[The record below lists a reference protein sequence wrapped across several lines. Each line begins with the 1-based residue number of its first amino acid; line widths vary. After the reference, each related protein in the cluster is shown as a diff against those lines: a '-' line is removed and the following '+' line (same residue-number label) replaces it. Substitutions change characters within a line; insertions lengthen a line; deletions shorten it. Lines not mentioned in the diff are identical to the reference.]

1 MDFLDTLFDFPVV
14 FDEEEFFRQLAYIL
28 PLTFMPEDL
37 SPSPPVDE
45 NRQSTSQLPQLDALV
60 SQDLENSA
68 YPARNGNPISR
79 PNAVPGSSMTL
90 SFMHPSLVVQN
101 PSQDTQIPTSKPGK
115 TAPALVSATPWLP
128 ISGGFAENRD
138 NLSSSSEE
146 SDKINIDDE
155 EEDDEEEEEEEEID
169 EIQSSSEDESEDE
182 LETQQPPPKRR
193 RLSSGGGAGEQRR
206 EKGWKNSIRHHLSL
220 SACFVKQEKDIM
232 ETGKGV
238 WWTVDE
244 SVTGGTKRA
253 RKRRPRS
260 KKAIAAAQA
269 AEEAA
274 RADEIRAMQM
284 GFDQS
289 GEKRSPSPV
298 RPGWD
303 KFGPTNDL
311 LEMSMD
317 FSYPP
322 TRFSIKPH
330 NLATGVRSSR
340 RITAPLSSKESMQ
353 AEPSQPQTSD
363 PIQTIIQLPGY
374 EALLSLQNT
383 QNLDSVSMTDDS
395 RLERGVHDSSTLPSH
410 MRPIS
415 KNTRVQPSS
424 IIILPTPGSSSRD
437 RQVVSSISGRRNI
450 SSRPEKRGIFD
461 VDTTRSDFSTGATK
475 EEISTSAI
483 VTGSAKDQH
492 RSLQKQRHQ
501 RGQQN
506 ERPSAM
512 RSLPARIYNGS
523 ATVTFRDAAS
533 SSSTSTGPS
542 RSGAATNSAT
552 TGWQGTS
559 GLHFAAAHYAPVSTR
574 LKARTDFAF
583 PATPAQ
589 SNDEPIAPP
598 LLSVPGRFSPFS
610 DVTSNDSSS
619 E

>member
-1 MDFLDTLFDFPVV
+1 
-14 FDEEEFFRQLAYIL
+14 
-28 PLTFMPEDL
+28 
-37 SPSPPVDE
+37 
-45 NRQSTSQLPQLDALV
+45 
-60 SQDLENSA
+60 
-68 YPARNGNPISR
+68 
-79 PNAVPGSSMTL
+79 
-90 SFMHPSLVVQN
+90 
-101 PSQDTQIPTSKPGK
+101 
-115 TAPALVSATPWLP
+115 
-128 ISGGFAENRD
+128 
-138 NLSSSSEE
+138 
-146 SDKINIDDE
+146 
-155 EEDDEEEEEEEEID
+155 
-169 EIQSSSEDESEDE
+169 
-182 LETQQPPPKRR
+182 
-193 RLSSGGGAGEQRR
+193 
-206 EKGWKNSIRHHLSL
+206 
-220 SACFVKQEKDIM
+220 M

-322 TRFSIKPH
+322 TQFSIKPH

-437 RQVVSSISGRRNI
+437 RQVVSSISGRLNI

-461 VDTTRSDFSTGATK
+461 VDTTRSDFSAGVTK

-483 VTGSAKDQH
+483 VTGFAKDQH

-523 ATVTFRDAAS
+523 ATVTFRDAASS

>member
-1 MDFLDTLFDFPVV
+1 MGRF
-14 FDEEEFFRQLAYIL
+14 EYYRQ
-28 PLTFMPEDL
+28 
-37 SPSPPVDE
+37 
-45 NRQSTSQLPQLDALV
+45 
-60 SQDLENSA
+60 
-68 YPARNGNPISR
+68 
-79 PNAVPGSSMTL
+79 
-90 SFMHPSLVVQN
+90 
-101 PSQDTQIPTSKPGK
+101 
-115 TAPALVSATPWLP
+115 
-128 ISGGFAENRD
+128 
-138 NLSSSSEE
+138 
-146 SDKINIDDE
+146 
-155 EEDDEEEEEEEEID
+155 
-169 EIQSSSEDESEDE
+169 
-182 LETQQPPPKRR
+182 
-193 RLSSGGGAGEQRR
+193 GEQRR

-322 TRFSIKPH
+322 TQFSIKPH

-363 PIQTIIQLPGY
+363 PIGTIIQLPGY
-374 EALLSLQNT
+374 EALLSPQNT
-383 QNLDSVSMTDDS
+383 QNLDSVGMTDDS
-395 RLERGVHDSSTLPSH
+395 RLERGVHNSSSH

-437 RQVVSSISGRRNI
+437 RQVVSSISGRLNI

-461 VDTTRSDFSTGATK
+461 VDTTRSDFSTGVTK

-542 RSGAATNSAT
+542 RSGAATNTAA